1 MKERIEDT
9 PPPSPGFGDNEDDEM
24 FEDEVDEEIDV
35 IEGEAEAGDHPF
47 DLSPNPWS
55 DCLQGDNDEDIDE
68 EELVELPGG
77 IDQLETLMEEYENSG
92 EVTDDSKLV
101 FSKHQ
106 GSVFKVSLNL
116 DEGLVASGGEDD
128 KGYVWN
134 MRDGEVVFSM
144 EEWSDSV
151 TEMLWNKDCS
161 MLAASDMAGNIRV
174 CVTVEL
180 SYYLTLIL
188 H

>member
-1 MKERIEDT
+1 
-9 PPPSPGFGDNEDDEM
+9 
-24 FEDEVDEEIDV
+24 
-35 IEGEAEAGDHPF
+35 
-47 DLSPNPWS
+47 
-55 DCLQGDNDEDIDE
+55 
-68 EELVELPGG
+68 
-77 IDQLETLMEEYENSG
+77 MEEYENSG